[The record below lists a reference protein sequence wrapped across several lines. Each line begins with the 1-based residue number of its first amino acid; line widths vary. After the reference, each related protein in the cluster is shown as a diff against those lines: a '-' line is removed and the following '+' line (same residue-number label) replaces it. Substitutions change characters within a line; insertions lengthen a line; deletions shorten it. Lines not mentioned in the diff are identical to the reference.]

1 MRALAPDGQ
10 PWPMWIGG
18 HTDERPGRVHHEVT
32 SPVTG
37 EVVALVDQAS
47 PPDVDRAVQVA
58 AEAMKAHRSTPRY
71 VRAAWLEDA
80 AQRFDLATDTFTDSL
95 VSLIG
100 KPRRLAR
107 AEALR
112 GSEILRRCAAELGS
126 LSGETL
132 PLDAVPAGEGR
143 FGLTFREPL
152 GVVAAITPF
161 NAPINLMLQKVAPAL
176 AMGNAVVIKP
186 SPETA
191 VVTLQV
197 VQAISPAFP
206 DGLLSVVC
214 GGADTG
220 QALVAHR
227 NVAAVSLT
235 GSTAAGESVLRSAG
249 IKPVLLEL
257 GANSPNLVL
266 ADADLPAA
274 ASAIAAAAFS
284 ASGQQCVSAQR
295 VIVAQPVADAFTDL
309 LVAASAAL
317 VVGDPD
323 HDATDIGPMV
333 HQAARDRVVELIDD
347 AERRGARVALDGRRT
362 GLYLAPTIV
371 VGLDKDSRLL
381 HEEAFGPVVAVLTA
395 ADLDEAVS
403 IANSVDGGLQ
413 ASCFTNDLS
422 TAIRAAQELRAGSV
436 WINEASRYRLDTYPF
451 GGVGRS
457 GLGREGVR
465 YAMEE
470 LSSLKF
476 VGIRP
481 AARR

>member
-1 MRALAPDGQ
+1 VSGTV
-10 PWPMWIGG
+10 I
-18 HTDERPGRVHHEVT
+18 
-32 SPVTG
+32 
-37 EVVALVDQAS
+37 ALVEQAS
-47 PPDVDRAVQVA
+47 PSDVDRAVRIA
-58 AEAMKAHRSTPRY
+58 AEATKAHRSTPRY

-80 AQRFDLATDTFTDSL
+80 AERFDAATEVFTESL
-95 VSLIG
+95 IHLIG
-100 KPRRLAR
+100 KPRRFAR

-112 GSEILRRCAAELGS
+112 GSELLRRCAAELSS
-126 LSGETL
+126 LTGETL
-132 PLDAVPAGEGR
+132 PLDAVPAGERRLG
-143 FGLTFREPL
+143 FTWREPL

-176 AMGNAVVIKP
+176 AMGNAVVVKP

-197 VQAISPAFP
+197 VEAISPAFP
-206 DGLLSVVC
+206 DGMLSVVC
-214 GGADTG
+214 GGASTG
-220 QALVAHR
+220 AALVTH
-227 NVAAVSLT
+227 NEVAAVSLT

-266 ADADLPAA
+266 ADADLPDAA
-274 ASAIAAAAFS
+274 TRIAAAAFS

-295 VIVAQPVADAFTDL
+295 VIVAQPVAQEFTAL
-309 LVAASAAL
+309 LVAAAAAL

-323 HDATDIGPMV
+323 HDTTDIGPVV
-333 HQAARDRVVELIDD
+333 HAAARDRIVELIDD
-347 AERRGARVALDGRRT
+347 AERHGAYLPLDGRRS
-362 GLYLAPTIV
+362 GLYLAPTV
-371 VGLDKDSRLL
+371 LVDPDSNARIL

-395 ADLDEAVS
+395 ADFDEAVS
-403 IANSVDGGLQ
+403 IANAVDAGLQ
-413 ASCFTNDLS
+413 AACFTNDLS
-422 TAIRAAQELRAGSV
+422 TALRAAQDLRAGSV

-470 LSSLKF
+470 LSSVKF
-476 VGIRP
+476 IGIRP
-481 AARR
+481 TAP

>member
-1 MRALAPDGQ
+1 
-10 PWPMWIGG
+10 MWIGG

-58 AEAMKAHRSTPRY
+58 AEAMKAHRYTPRY

-347 AERRGARVALDGRRT
+347 AERPPSSS
-362 GLYLAPTIV
+362 APTRTP
-371 VGLDKDSRLL
+371 G
-381 HEEAFGPVVAVLTA
+381 
-395 ADLDEAVS
+395 
-403 IANSVDGGLQ
+403 
-413 ASCFTNDLS
+413 CFTRRPSAQWSQCSPPRTS
-422 TAIRAAQELRAGSV
+422 TRQ
-436 WINEASRYRLDTYPF
+436 SRSRTPWTGDC
-451 GGVGRS
+451 R
-457 GLGREGVR
+457 
-465 YAMEE
+465 
-470 LSSLKF
+470 
-476 VGIRP
+476 RP
-481 AARR
+481 ASPMTSVPRSEPRRNCAPDPSGSTRPRDTDSTPTPLEALVAAAWAARESATPWKNSRV